1 MLDGNEICPNQG
13 DVVYLAEHA
22 DNPPM
27 IDAGNEDSEKISQK
41 HRLLLKIERECLVI
55 SKKMI

>member
-13 DVVYLAEHA
+13 DMIYLAEHA

-27 IDAGNEDSEKISQK
+27 VNAGNEDSEKISQK
-41 HRLLLKIERECLVI
+41 HRLLLKIERKGLVI
-55 SKKMI
+55 SRKMF